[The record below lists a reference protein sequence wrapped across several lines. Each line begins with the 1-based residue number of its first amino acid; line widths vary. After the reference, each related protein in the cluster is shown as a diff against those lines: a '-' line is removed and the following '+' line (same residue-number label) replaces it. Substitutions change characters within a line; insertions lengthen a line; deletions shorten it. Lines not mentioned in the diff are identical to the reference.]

1 MSFAQLKEE
10 GVFNM
15 LPQYHDARHAVRDS
29 VIDLV
34 ENLKDVNAMAL
45 EGVEKWSVEE
55 LDRARKEIKDFKT
68 LTEKI
73 DNDIVIIF
81 AKFTPTARDL
91 REMVSYFKITS
102 ALNRIQNN
110 TNSYL
115 KNMQTV
121 VMEDNSEIKEFIIDS
136 LRINRYTIKAFDY
149 TIEMLNTFE
158 DDDKIKKLNSKIT
171 VEQSKTEDIYSLLE
185 KEIVQKM
192 SDADVNVQ
200 EYFNLLKYFRKN
212 LKIID
217 RLETIAQRIIFAR
230 MGGKL

>member
-1 MSFAQLKEE
+1 
-10 GVFNM
+10 M
-15 LPQYHDARHAVRDS
+15 LPQYHNARHAVRDT

-34 ENLKDVNAMAL
+34 ENLKRANEMAL
-45 EGVEKWSVEE
+45 EAIEKWDIKGLEE
-55 LDRARKEIKDFKT
+55 ARAQIKDFKT
-68 LTEKI
+68 ITEKI
-73 DNDIVIIF
+73 DNDIVVIF
-81 AKFTPTARDL
+81 AKFTPSARDL

-110 TNSYL
+110 TNSYI

-121 VMEDNSEIKEFIIDS
+121 LMENNPDLREFIDDS
-136 LRINRYTIKAFDY
+136 LRINRCTIKAFEY

-158 DDDKIKKLNSKIT
+158 DDDKIKKLNSKIA

-192 SDADVNVQ
+192 SDADINVQ

-217 RLETIAQRIIFAR
+217 RLETIAQRVIFAR

>member
-1 MSFAQLKEE
+1 
-10 GVFNM
+10 M
-15 LPQYHDARHAVRDS
+15 LPQYHDSRHAVRDT

-34 ENLKDVNAMAL
+34 ENLYSANKMATDAVKNWNAQKL
-45 EGVEKWSVEE
+45 EE
-55 LDRARKEIKDFKT
+55 ARKSIKDFKT
-68 LTEKI
+68 ITEKV
-73 DNDIVIIF
+73 DNDVVVIF
-81 AKFTPTARDL
+81 AKYTPSAKDL
-91 REMVSYFKITS
+91 RELVSYFKITS

-121 VMEDNSEIKEFIIDS
+121 IMEDDNDIREFVDDS
-136 LRINRYTIKAFDY
+136 LRINKCTLDAFEYTL
-149 TIEMLNTFE
+149 EMLNTFD

-212 LKIID
+212 LKIVD
-217 RLETIAQRIIFAR
+217 RLETIAQRVIFAR

>member
-1 MSFAQLKEE
+1 
-10 GVFNM
+10 M

-34 ENLKDVNAMAL
+34 ENLKQANSMAL
-45 EGVEKWSVEE
+45 TGVENWSAVE
-55 LDRARKEIKDFKT
+55 LDNARKEIKDFKA

-73 DNDIVIIF
+73 DNDIVLIF
-81 AKFTPTARDL
+81 AKFTPSARDL

-121 VMEDNSEIKEFIIDS
+121 VMEDNQEIKEFVLES
-136 LRINRYTIKAFDY
+136 LRVNKCTLKAFDY
-149 TIEMLNTFE
+149 TVEMLNTFE

-192 SDADVNVQ
+192 SDAEANVQ

-217 RLETIAQRIIFAR
+217 RLETIAQRVIFAR
-230 MGGKL
+230 IGGKL

>member
-1 MSFAQLKEE
+1 
-10 GVFNM
+10 M
-15 LPQYHDARHAVRDS
+15 LPQYHNARHAVRDT

-34 ENLKDVNAMAL
+34 KNLKKANEMAL
-45 EGVEKWSVEE
+45 EAVESWNIEGLQKA
-55 LDRARKEIKDFKT
+55 RAEIKDFKSI
-68 LTEKI
+68 TEKI

-81 AKFTPTARDL
+81 AKFTPSARDL

-110 TNSYL
+110 TNSYI

-121 VMEDNSEIKEFIIDS
+121 LMENNPDLREFINDS
-136 LRINRYTIKAFDY
+136 LRINRCTIKAFEY

-158 DDDKIKKLNSKIT
+158 DDDKIKKLNSKIA

-192 SDADVNVQ
+192 SDADINVQ

-217 RLETIAQRIIFAR
+217 RLETIAQRVIFAR

>member
-1 MSFAQLKEE
+1 
-10 GVFNM
+10 M
-15 LPQYHDARHAVRDS
+15 LPQYHDSRHAVRGT

-34 ENLKDVNAMAL
+34 ENLQNANKLAVDAVKNWNAQEL
-45 EGVEKWSVEE
+45 EE
-55 LDRARKEIKDFKT
+55 ARKSIKDFKT
-68 LTEKI
+68 ITEKV
-73 DNDIVIIF
+73 DNDVVVIF
-81 AKFTPTARDL
+81 AKYTPSARDL
-91 REMVSYFKITS
+91 RELVSYFKITS

-121 VMEDNSEIKEFIIDS
+121 IMEDDKDIREFVDDS
-136 LRINRYTIKAFDY
+136 LRINKCTLDAFQYTL
-149 TIEMLNTFE
+149 EMLNTFE

-192 SDADVNVQ
+192 SDADINVQ

-212 LKIID
+212 LKIVD
-217 RLETIAQRIIFAR
+217 RLETIAQRVIFAR

>member
-1 MSFAQLKEE
+1 
-10 GVFNM
+10 M
-15 LPQYHDARHAVRDS
+15 LPQYHDARHAVRDT

-34 ENLKDVNAMAL
+34 ENLQNANKMAIDAVKSWNAQEL
-45 EGVEKWSVEE
+45 EE
-55 LDRARKEIKDFKT
+55 ARKSIKDFKT
-68 LTEKI
+68 ITEKV
-73 DNDIVIIF
+73 DNDVVIIF
-81 AKFTPTARDL
+81 AKYTPSAKDL
-91 REMVSYFKITS
+91 RELVSYFKITS

-121 VMEDNSEIKEFIIDS
+121 IMEDNKDTREFVDDS
-136 LRINRYTIKAFDY
+136 LRINKCTLDAFEY
-149 TIEMLNTFE
+149 TIEMLNTFD

-212 LKIID
+212 LKIVD
-217 RLETIAQRIIFAR
+217 RLETIAQRVIFAR

>member
-1 MSFAQLKEE
+1 
-10 GVFNM
+10 M
-15 LPQYHDARHAVRDS
+15 LPQYHDARHAVRDT

-34 ENLKDVNAMAL
+34 ENLQNANKMAVDAVKNWNAQEL
-45 EGVEKWSVEE
+45 EE
-55 LDRARKEIKDFKT
+55 ARKSIKDFKT
-68 LTEKI
+68 ITEKV
-73 DNDIVIIF
+73 DNDVVIIF
-81 AKFTPTARDL
+81 AKYTPSARDL
-91 REMVSYFKITS
+91 RELVSYFKITS

-121 VMEDNSEIKEFIIDS
+121 IMEDNRDIREFVDDS
-136 LRINRYTIKAFDY
+136 LRINKCTLDAFEYTL
-149 TIEMLNTFE
+149 EMLNTFE

-192 SDADVNVQ
+192 SDADINVQ

-212 LKIID
+212 LKIVD
-217 RLETIAQRIIFAR
+217 RLETIAQRVIFAR

>member
-1 MSFAQLKEE
+1 
-10 GVFNM
+10 M
-15 LPQYHDARHAVRDS
+15 LPQYHDSRHAVRDT

-34 ENLKDVNAMAL
+34 ENLQNANKLAIDAVKNWNAQEL
-45 EGVEKWSVEE
+45 EE
-55 LDRARKEIKDFKT
+55 ARKSIKDFKT
-68 LTEKI
+68 ITEKV
-73 DNDIVIIF
+73 DNDVVIIF
-81 AKFTPTARDL
+81 AKYTPSAKDL
-91 REMVSYFKITS
+91 RELVSYFKITS

-121 VMEDNSEIKEFIIDS
+121 IMEDNKDTREFVDDS
-136 LRINRYTIKAFDY
+136 LRINKCTLDAFEY
-149 TIEMLNTFE
+149 TIEMLNTFD

-212 LKIID
+212 LKIVD
-217 RLETIAQRIIFAR
+217 RLETIAQRVIFAR

>member
-1 MSFAQLKEE
+1 
-10 GVFNM
+10 M
-15 LPQYHDARHAVRDS
+15 LPQYHDSRHAVRDT

-34 ENLKDVNAMAL
+34 ENLQNANKLATDAVKSWNAQEL
-45 EGVEKWSVEE
+45 EE
-55 LDRARKEIKDFKT
+55 ARKSIKDFKT
-68 LTEKI
+68 ITEKV
-73 DNDIVIIF
+73 DNDVVIIF
-81 AKFTPTARDL
+81 AKYTPSARDL
-91 REMVSYFKITS
+91 RELVSYFKITS

-121 VMEDNSEIKEFIIDS
+121 IMEDDKDIREFVDDS
-136 LRINRYTIKAFDY
+136 LRINKCTLDAFEYTL
-149 TIEMLNTFE
+149 EMLNTFE

-200 EYFNLLKYFRKN
+200 EYFNLLKYFRKS
-212 LKIID
+212 LKIVD
-217 RLETIAQRIIFAR
+217 RLETIAQRVIFAR

>member
-1 MSFAQLKEE
+1 
-10 GVFNM
+10 M
-15 LPQYHDARHAVRDS
+15 LPQYHDSRHAVRDT

-34 ENLKDVNAMAL
+34 ENLQNANKMAIDAVKNWNAQEL
-45 EGVEKWSVEE
+45 EE
-55 LDRARKEIKDFKT
+55 ARKSIKDFKT
-68 LTEKI
+68 ITEKV
-73 DNDIVIIF
+73 DNDVVIIF
-81 AKFTPTARDL
+81 AKYTPSAKDL
-91 REMVSYFKITS
+91 RELVSYFKITS

-121 VMEDNSEIKEFIIDS
+121 IMEDNRDIREFVDDS
-136 LRINRYTIKAFDY
+136 LRINKCTLDAFEYTL
-149 TIEMLNTFE
+149 EMLNTFE

-212 LKIID
+212 LKIVD
-217 RLETIAQRIIFAR
+217 RLETIAQRVIFAR